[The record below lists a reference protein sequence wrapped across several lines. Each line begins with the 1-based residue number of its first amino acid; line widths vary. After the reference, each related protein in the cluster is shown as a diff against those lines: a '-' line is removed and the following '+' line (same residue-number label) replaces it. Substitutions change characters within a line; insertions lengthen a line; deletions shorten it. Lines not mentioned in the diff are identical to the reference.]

1 MPIPSALPGA
11 ESTLSTEPMMMM
23 RDRVMAQFR
32 DPSAMLML
40 LQAFQDGVLI
50 VDRHGRVVLA
60 NPMMRSRFLL
70 NDQQLGHPLT
80 TVLGTTDLD
89 DVLSQVLHHGE
100 AQTTS
105 WQLLRGGQT
114 HDFRV
119 SLVPLFD
126 TQSETQA
133 IEADNTLLNVK
144 NTTVS
149 GCVLM
154 FHDETAIRR
163 TERMRRDFVA
173 NVSHELRTPLSAI
186 KGYAETLLEGAL
198 EDKAVSWDFVKVI
211 FRHAIRLSDL
221 VSDLLDL
228 SKMEAEGFTPE
239 FLAVHLPTLIE
250 KVRAMT
256 SDRAAAKAIQLQC
269 TIEGPLPAVQGAPGS
284 LEQVFTNLVDNA
296 IKYTP
301 EGGAVAV
308 VARQLSDGMVE
319 VRVKDTG
326 MGIEAKHI
334 PRLFERFYRVD
345 KARSRDLGGTGLG
358 LSIVKHIVQLHGGDI
373 WVEST
378 PNKGA
383 TFIFTLPPFHESASE
398 SLPA

>member
-11 ESTLSTEPMMMM
+11 ETTLSTEPMMMM

-32 DPSAMLML
+32 DPTAMLML

-60 NPMMRSRFLL
+60 NPMMRARFLL
-70 NDQQLGHPLT
+70 QDQHLGNPLT
-80 TVLGTTDLD
+80 SVLGTTDLD
-89 DVLSQVLHHGE
+89 EVLTYVLNQGE
-100 AQTTS
+100 AQSTS
-105 WQLLRGGQT
+105 WQIVRGGRT

-126 TQSETQA
+126 TQ
-133 IEADNTLLNVK
+133 ADTPPHSPTNALLHVAGA
-144 NTTVS
+144 VS

-198 EDKAVSWDFVKVI
+198 EDKAVAWDFVKVI

-256 SDRAAAKAIQLQC
+256 SDRAAAKTIQLQC
-269 TIEGPLPAVQGAPGS
+269 TIEGQLPSVQGAPGS
-284 LEQVFTNLVDNA
+284 LEQVLTNLVDNA

-301 EGGAVAV
+301 EGGSVAV
-308 VARQLSDGMVE
+308 VARQLPDGMVE
-319 VRVKDTG
+319 VRVRDTG

-358 LSIVKHIVQLHGGDI
+358 LSIVKHIVQLHGGEI

-378 PNKGA
+378 PNQGS
-383 TFIFTLPPFHESASE
+383 TFIFTLPPFHEPTPETS
-398 SLPA
+398 PV